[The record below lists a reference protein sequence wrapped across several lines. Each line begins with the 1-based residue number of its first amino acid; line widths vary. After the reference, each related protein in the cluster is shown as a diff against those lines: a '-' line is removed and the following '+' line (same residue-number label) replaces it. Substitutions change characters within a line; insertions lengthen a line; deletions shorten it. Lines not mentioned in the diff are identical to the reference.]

1 MTLLTWIIFG
11 ILILLTL
18 FWFILVKR
26 DSKAY
31 VESQVKVLGEENR
44 SYVDTKRM
52 KLFLLLYAL
61 CLLLVLG
68 FFFVYFLML
77 L

>member
-1 MTLLTWIIFG
+1 MNLLAWIIFG

-18 FWFILVKR
+18 LWFVLVKR

-44 SYVDTKRM
+44 SYVDTKKM
-52 KLFLLLYAL
+52 KLFLFFYAVSL
-61 CLLLVLG
+61 ALVLG
-68 FFFVYFLML
+68 FFFVYFLTL

>member
-1 MTLLTWIIFG
+1 MSLLAWIIFG
-11 ILILLTL
+11 IFVL
-18 FWFILVKR
+18 FTMLWFVLVKR
-26 DSKAY
+26 DSRAY

-52 KLFLLLYAL
+52 KLFLFSYAV
-61 CLLLVLG
+61 CLAVVLG
-68 FFFVYFLML
+68 FFFVYFMTL

>member
-1 MTLLTWIIFG
+1 MTLLAWIIFG

-18 FWFILVKR
+18 FWFVLVKC
-26 DSKAY
+26 DSRAY

-61 CLLLVLG
+61 SLALVLG
-68 FFFVYFLML
+68 FFFVYFLTL